1 MKVYWDWW
9 RPFSCICASVIFV
22 MAGGCCEVVPPG
34 HVGIK
39 VNNYGNNRGV
49 ESYPI
54 QTGAVW
60 YNPITTRVFS
70 YPTSIITAIW
80 TKDTTEGKPVDES
93 ITFNTSEGT
102 SISGDVS
109 LSFSLNPDS
118 VPNFYVKFRNDD
130 VQQFLHGY
138 LHNVARDALNEIA
151 SKYALEDLYGSKK
164 EEFLNHVKARINND
178 IGRYGSISQFGFTGA
193 LRMDPRI
200 VDALNNKLKAVQDA
214 ITAENQLRQTEA
226 DARKLVAQKA
236 GEAEANNKLAQ
247 SISPNLLEWK
257 RLEISEICAQKWD
270 GKQPEFLSGAG
281 NNLLMQL
288 PAPK

>member
-1 MKVYWDWW
+1 MNISRNPWSLAALIGALAV
-9 RPFSCICASVIFV
+9 FTL
-22 MAGGCCEVVPPG
+22 AGGCCEVIPPG

-39 VNNYGNNRGV
+39 VNNYGTNRGV

-60 YNPITTRVFS
+60 YNPVTMKVFS
-70 YPTSIITAIW
+70 YPTSIITAVW
-80 TKDTTEGKPVDES
+80 SKDTSEGRPVDES

-109 LSFSLNPDS
+109 LSFSLNSDS

-130 VQQFLHGY
+130 IQEFLHGY

-164 EEFLNHVKARINND
+164 EEFLSAVKVRINND

-200 VDALNNKLKAVQDA
+200 VEALNNKLKAVQNA
-214 ITAENQLRQTEA
+214 ITAENELRQTEA
-226 DARKLVAQKA
+226 NARKLVAQKA

-270 GKQPEFLSGAG
+270 GKQPEFLSGGG
-281 NNLLMQL
+281 NSLMLQL
-288 PAPK
+288 PVPK

>member
-1 MKVYWDWW
+1 MRASENPWKS
-9 RPFSCICASVIFV
+9 FSLIGALIVV
-22 MAGGCCEVVPPG
+22 AMAGGCCEVVPPG

-60 YNPITTRVFS
+60 YNPVTTRVFS

-80 TKDTTEGKPVDES
+80 SKDTAEGRPIDES

-109 LSFSLNPDS
+109 LSFSLNQDS
-118 VPNFYVKFRNDD
+118 VPNFYVKFRNDNI
-130 VQQFLHGY
+130 QEFLHGY

-151 SKYALEDLYGSKK
+151 SKYALEDLYGAKK
-164 EEFLNHVKARINND
+164 EEFLNLVKARINND

-226 DARKLVAQKA
+226 DARKLVAQKE
-236 GEAEANNKLAQ
+236 GEGKANDALAK
-247 SISPNLLEWK
+247 SISPALLEWK
-257 RLEISEICAQKWD
+257 RLEIAEICAQKWD
-270 GKQPEFLSGAG
+270 GRQPEYLSGTG
-281 NNLLMQL
+281 NNLMMQL

>member
-1 MKVYWDWW
+1 MNISRK
-9 RPFSCICASVIFV
+9 PLSLASLIGAITLAAL
-22 MAGGCCEVVPPG
+22 AGGCCEIIPPG

-39 VNNYGNNRGV
+39 VNNYGTKRGV
-49 ESYPI
+49 ENYPL

-60 YNPITTRVFS
+60 YNPITTKVFS
-70 YPTSIITAIW
+70 YPTSIITAVW
-80 TKDTTEGKPVDES
+80 TKDTSEGRPVDES

-109 LSFSLNPDS
+109 LSFSLNSES

-130 VQQFLHGY
+130 IQEFLHGY

-164 EEFLNHVKARINND
+164 EEFLSTVKIRINND

-200 VDALNNKLKAVQDA
+200 VEALNNKLKAVQDA
-214 ITAENQLRQTEA
+214 ITAENELRQTEA
-226 DARKLVAQKA
+226 NARKLVAQKA

-270 GKQPEFLSGAG
+270 GKQPEFLSGGG
-281 NNLLMQL
+281 NSLMLQL
-288 PAPK
+288 PVPK

>member
-1 MKVYWDWW
+1 MK
-9 RPFSCICASVIFV
+9 
-22 MAGGCCEVVPPG
+22 
-34 HVGIK
+34 
-39 VNNYGNNRGV
+39 
-49 ESYPI
+49 
-54 QTGAVW
+54 
-60 YNPITTRVFS
+60 VFS
-70 YPTSIITAIW
+70 YPTSIITAVW
-80 TKDTTEGKPVDES
+80 SKDTSEGRPVDES

-109 LSFSLNPDS
+109 LSFSLNSDS

-130 VQQFLHGY
+130 IQEFLHGY

-164 EEFLNHVKARINND
+164 EEFLSAVKVRINND

-200 VDALNNKLKAVQDA
+200 VEALNNKLKAVQNA
-214 ITAENQLRQTEA
+214 ITAENELRQTEA
-226 DARKLVAQKA
+226 NARKLVAQKA

-270 GKQPEFLSGAG
+270 GKQPEFLSGGG
-281 NNLLMQL
+281 NSLMLQL
-288 PAPK
+288 PVPK